1 MKRASIDTSLDPTHG
16 LVRASPAGEI
26 ARGGAC
32 CSSLAC
38 YLLSSVVIVVPLFVS
53 LGTLECWGGRQEEC
67 GP

>member
-26 ARGGAC
+26 AIEVEQA

-38 YLLSSVVIVVPLFVS
+38 YFLLSVVMLCPCLFLWHGEV
-53 LGTLECWGGRQEEC
+53 LGGATGRMW
-67 GP
+67 P